1 MDKTEGQYVLA
12 GDLSRMGRQR
22 LEGNFRMSR
31 EAFEYL
37 WEELSLLISKRDTNL
52 PKGNFRS
59 PATSYYTLYRLA
71 EIATYRTVA
80 NLFGIG
86 KSTVCEIVLEVCEA
100 ILEVLL
106 PRYIRLP
113 QNAQEIRQR
122 IDNFRDRAG
131 FPKLLVVLMVVIFQL
146 SSAKQPGRLR

>member
-1 MDKTEGQYVLA
+1 MDKTEGQYVLG

-37 WEELSLLISKRDTNL
+37 CEELSLLISKRDTNL
-52 PKGNFRS
+52 PQGNFRS

-71 EIATYRTVA
+71 ETATYRTVA

-86 KSTVCEIVLEVCEA
+86 KSTVCEILLEVCEA
-100 ILEVLL
+100 IVEVLL

-122 IDNFRDRAG
+122 IDNFSDCAG

-146 SSAKQPGRLR
+146 SSAKQP